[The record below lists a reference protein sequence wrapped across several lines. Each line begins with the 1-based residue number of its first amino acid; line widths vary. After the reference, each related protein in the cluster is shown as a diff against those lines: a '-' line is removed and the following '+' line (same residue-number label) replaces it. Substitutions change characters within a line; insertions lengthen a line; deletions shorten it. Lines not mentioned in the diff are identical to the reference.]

1 MARSLF
7 VFLVVLCWGVGV
19 AQAQRITDFERSR
32 YAPAAYY
39 NYSEPG
45 DVTMLVNVW
54 GSVRNPGL
62 YEIPQGTRLSTLL
75 SLAGGPDLAINASVR
90 ANRTIIMRLLRD
102 EQGQRRPIFE
112 TTMRNEVLVSDE
124 DPVLVGNDVLTIET
138 KLQQKISWRDVFPI
152 VAALGTV
159 ALAIERI
166 SSR

>member
-1 MARSLF
+1 MARSIFL
-7 VFLVVLCWGVGV
+7 FLVVLIWGAGV
-19 AQAQRITDFERSR
+19 AEGQRITDFERSR
-32 YAPAAYY
+32 FAPAAYY

-62 YEIPQGTRLSTLL
+62 YEIPQGTHLSTLL

-90 ANRTIIMRLLRD
+90 ANRTIVMRLLRD
-102 EQGQRRPIFE
+102 QNGQRHPIFE
-112 TTMRNEVLVSDE
+112 TVMRNEVLVANE
-124 DPVLVGNDVLTIET
+124 DPMLTNNDVLTVET